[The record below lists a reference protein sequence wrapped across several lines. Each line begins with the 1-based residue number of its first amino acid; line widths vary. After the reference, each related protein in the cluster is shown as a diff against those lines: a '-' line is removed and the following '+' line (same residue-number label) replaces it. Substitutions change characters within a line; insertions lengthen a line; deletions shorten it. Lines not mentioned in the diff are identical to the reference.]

1 MYDIP
6 YTVFPSTVRI
16 SLKGKYFFLGFCAKT
31 IYMNGFAQDAEHLT
45 SLLTG
50 YILLKEHADLFLVIF
65 IEKVRIVPASGTGCL
80 KKGCPER
87 LG

>member
-1 MYDIP
+1 
-6 YTVFPSTVRI
+6 
-16 SLKGKYFFLGFCAKT
+16 
-31 IYMNGFAQDAEHLT
+31 MNGFAEDAEHLT

-87 LG
+87 LR